1 MKQRVSRN
9 AKVISISMLLSSA
22 IIAGGI
28 AYASGDAFTA
38 CVNKKTGLTR
48 IISGK
53 MKCYKSERQVTWNQ
67 TGPTGS
73 QGATG
78 ATGPSG
84 TSEVLKK
91 IGLNVE
97 ILRGTRQTIISATI
111 PAGNYK
117 FDFGS
122 YYDIFNNNLATEK
135 TRFAA
140 CLFSTNS
147 SASAALVDDAASIWP
162 KSGLREPVRISFQP
176 TYANASSIDPNFV
189 NFTGTFSFTQQT
201 TVYLQC
207 EHEVASGDANG
218 DSATKSLQS
227 IRFLNPTLLLTR
239 VDTVTLI
246 N

>member
-1 MKQRVSRN
+1 
-9 AKVISISMLLSSA
+9 MLLSSA

-78 ATGPSG
+78 ATGASG

-91 IGLNVE
+91 TGLNVE
-97 ILRGTRQTIISATI
+97 ILRSARQTVISATI

-122 YYDIFNNNLATEK
+122 YYDIFNDNNATSK

-140 CLFSTNS
+140 CLISTNS
-147 SASAALVDDAASIWP
+147 DASAALADDAASLWP
-162 KSGLREPVRISFQP
+162 KVGYRDVVRISFQP
-176 TYANASSIDPNFV
+176 TYANSSSIDPNYV
-189 NFTGTFSFTQQT
+189 NFTGTLSFNQQT

-207 EHEVASGDANG
+207 VHEVASGDT
-218 DSATKSLQS
+218 STSTQS
-227 IRFLNPTLLLTR
+227 IRFIIPTLLLTK
-239 VDTVTLI
+239 VDAITTI

>member
-78 ATGPSG
+78 ATGASG

-91 IGLNVE
+91 TGLNVE
-97 ILRGTRQTIISATI
+97 ILRNARQTVISATI

-122 YYDIFNNNLATEK
+122 YYDIFNDNNATSK

-140 CLFSTNS
+140 CLISTNPD
-147 SASAALVDDAASIWP
+147 ASAALADDAASLWP
-162 KSGLREPVRISFQP
+162 KVGYRDVVRISFQP
-176 TYANASSIDPNFV
+176 TYANTFSIDPNYV
-189 NFTGTFSFTQQT
+189 NFTGTLSFNQQT

-207 EHEVASGDANG
+207 AHEVASGDTSSAN
-218 DSATKSLQS
+218 QS
-227 IRFLNPTLLLTR
+227 IRFIIPTLLLTK
-239 VDTVTLI
+239 VDAITTI

>member
-67 TGPTGS
+67 TGPSGS

-78 ATGPSG
+78 ATGASG

-91 IGLNVE
+91 TGLNVE
-97 ILRGTRQTIISATI
+97 ILRNASQTVISATV

-122 YYDIFNNNLATEK
+122 YYDIFNANGATTK
-135 TRFAA
+135 TRSAV
-140 CLFSTNS
+140 CLISTNS
-147 SASAALVDDAASIWP
+147 SASAALASDDAAVLWP
-162 KSGLREPVRISFQP
+162 KVGSREPVRVSFQP
-176 TYANASSIDPNFV
+176 TYANEYSIDPNYV
-189 NFTGTFSFTQQT
+189 NFTGTLSFNQQT

-207 EHEVASGDANG
+207 AHEVASGDT
-218 DSATKSLQS
+218 SSVTQS
-227 IRFLNPTLLLTR
+227 IRFLNPALLLTK
-239 VDTVTLI
+239 VDAITTI